1 MLAFRKMS
9 ERLTGGFRRPT
20 PIFWGALALLSV
32 FGLNSALNPAIAGN
46 PRIVQIGDHRWGLDS
61 NGQAY
66 AFKDAPD
73 DRLLRFEVRNQDQRR
88 GDKKGRERSEL
99 RTTNELPHGS
109 LVTTSFGLQVEKLSL
124 GHRFQILSQWH
135 TKVAK
140 RWGPWLSF
148 RYTEPGKLLVTWSS
162 SPREGQGGNPE
173 PTIRGSEVIPCAV
186 GEWCNIRLTVRTGES
201 DGILS
206 VSKNDKTFVDYHGP
220 IGYFR
225 TPNGDAPMGFMKIG
239 IYRWHRDG
247 GEKTV
252 VNFRDFSVHLAG
264 AALSMG

>member
-1 MLAFRKMS
+1 MLAFRSMPV
-9 ERLTGGFRRPT
+9 RRIGGLRWA
-20 PIFWGALALLSV
+20 ILVFWSA
-32 FGLNSALNPAIAGN
+32 FGLNYATTGN
-46 PRIVQIGDHRWGLDS
+46 AKIMRIGDRKWGLDS

-66 AFKDAPD
+66 AFKDMPK
-73 DRLLRFEVRNQDQRR
+73 DRILRFEVRDQDQRQ

-99 RTTNELPHGS
+99 RATNELPHGS
-109 LVTTSFGLQVEKLSL
+109 LVTASFGLQVEKLSL

-162 SPREGQGGNPE
+162 SPRDGQNGNAE

-186 GEWCNIRLTVRTGES
+186 GEWCNIQMTVRTGEI

-206 VSKNDKTFVDYHGP
+206 VSKNGKTFVDYRGP
-220 IGYFR
+220 IGYFS
-225 TPNGDAPMGFMKIG
+225 TPDGDAPMGFMKIG

-247 GEKTV
+247 GKKTI
-252 VNFRDFSVHLAG
+252 VNFRDFLYSAT
-264 AALSMG
+264 